1 MYRRV
6 PRRNSTVPKHPLF
19 IALFLLSG
27 CAAYQPRPL
36 APAQMAE
43 AYEARTLDSRDLRD
57 FVARGLRREITQWPL
72 KSWDFS
78 TLTLAAFY
86 FGPDLDVA
94 RAKWATSKAAI
105 KTAGAIPNPVLQI
118 PFEYATNA
126 PRGES
131 PYTLG
136 LGLDIP
142 IETAGKRGYRLTQA
156 DLVSDAARFNIGN
169 VAWQVRSRLRG
180 QLLGLYSARLE
191 ASLRE
196 QQLAAQQEIVDILA
210 KRLSLGAASATEAN
224 AARIQLARNTLD
236 LSNARK
242 RIDDAKALIA
252 SAIGLPV
259 RALAN
264 VDLDVHAFTE
274 IELKMPAREVHR
286 KAILN
291 RADVLSALSEYEA
304 SQAALQLEVARQY
317 PDIHLGPGYLFDT
330 GLNKIELPVAGI
342 ALPIF
347 NRNEGPIAQAEAQR
361 TELAAQVNALQAK
374 ALDEVDRAMQGYA
387 SARKNLALA
396 DSLLRAQREELQS
409 LQRTFET
416 GETDRL
422 TLTLARHSLYTDD
435 LARGDALTAV
445 QQAIGQLEDAM
456 QWPLST
462 DASSNPAE
470 KSGLWEE
477 NHAIAR

>member
-86 FGPDLDVA
+86 FSPDLDVA
-94 RAKWATSKAAI
+94 RAKWAASKAAI

-156 DLVSDAARFNIGN
+156 DQLSDAARFNVGN
-169 VAWQVRSRLRG
+169 VAWQYEAGCAVSCSASIRRGAKRHCGSSNSPRSRRSWICWRSDFRSV
-180 QLLGLYSARLE
+180 QHRPP
-191 ASLRE
+191 
-196 QQLAAQQEIVDILA
+196 
-210 KRLSLGAASATEAN
+210 KRTRRRSS
-224 AARIQLARNTLD
+224 
-236 LSNARK
+236 S
-242 RIDDAKALIA
+242 
-252 SAIGLPV
+252 
-259 RALAN
+259 
-264 VDLDVHAFTE
+264 
-274 IELKMPAREVHR
+274 
-286 KAILN
+286 
-291 RADVLSALSEYEA
+291 
-304 SQAALQLEVARQY
+304 
-317 PDIHLGPGYLFDT
+317 PGT
-330 GLNKIELPVAGI
+330 
-342 ALPIF
+342 
-347 NRNEGPIAQAEAQR
+347 R
-361 TELAAQVNALQAK
+361 
-374 ALDEVDRAMQGYA
+374 
-387 SARKNLALA
+387 
-396 DSLLRAQREELQS
+396 
-409 LQRTFET
+409 
-416 GETDRL
+416 
-422 TLTLARHSLYTDD
+422 
-435 LARGDALTAV
+435 
-445 QQAIGQLEDAM
+445 
-456 QWPLST
+456 
-462 DASSNPAE
+462 
-470 KSGLWEE
+470 
-477 NHAIAR
+477 